1 MKRVLIVCAAAFT
14 FCLSA
19 CAQKKDVIAPQAP
32 APGLQSDLYTDADLV
47 WEENFDG
54 DQLNM
59 DNWKYE
65 IHEAGWVNK
74 ELQSYGTST
83 QNTYVKDGCLV
94 IQALKNKTTNEYTSG
109 RINTFGK
116 HVFKYGRFEAR
127 LKVPSGKGFL
137 PAFWMMPS
145 SEGYYGPWPRCG
157 EIDIMEVLGDET
169 KRVFGTIHYG
179 EPHTQQQGKY
189 TLEEGDFS
197 KEFHVYALEWDPG
210 EFRWYVDGKLYY
222 KTNEWFTR
230 PRANGDG
237 RPYPAPFNKQFYI
250 ILNLAVGGTW
260 VGYPEKNAKFE
271 ENARLIVDYV
281 RVYQKKSYDENVKM
295 PEKVIVLREPDADG
309 NYVRNSKFTESEDMG
324 DGTGWDFYTAGGGEG
339 SATIGGGELKVK
351 TKKAGSLEYS
361 VQIFHTGIPIEKGC
375 TYEFSF
381 DAKASAPRTILAAV
395 SAPERNWI
403 RYFKDTKVELTK
415 KLQHYSFNFSMK
427 QDTDPM
433 GRVEFNMG
441 NQGSTADVV
450 IKNVV
455 VKKVN

>member
-1 MKRVLIVCAAAFT
+1 MKRVLIVCAAAFA

-94 IQALKNKTTNEYTSG
+94 IQALKNKKTNEYTSG

-210 EFRWYVDGKLYY
+210 EFRWYIDGKLYY

-237 RPYPAPFNKQFYI
+237 RPYPAPFNKQFYL

-260 VGYPEKNAKFE
+260 VGYPEKNAKFA

-281 RVYQKKSYDENVKM
+281 RVYQKKEYDENVKM
-295 PEKVIVLREPDADG
+295 PEKVIVLREPDAEG
-309 NYVRNSKFTESEDMG
+309 NYVQNSKFTEKEDMN

-351 TKKAGSLEYS
+351 TKKAD
-361 VQIFHTGIPIEKGC
+361 
-375 TYEFSF
+375 EFSF